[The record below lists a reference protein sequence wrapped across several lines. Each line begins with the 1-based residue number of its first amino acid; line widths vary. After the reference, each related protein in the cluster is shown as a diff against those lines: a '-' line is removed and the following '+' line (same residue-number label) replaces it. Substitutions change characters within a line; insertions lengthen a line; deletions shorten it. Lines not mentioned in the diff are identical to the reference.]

1 MKKKGPLSQELANYE
16 DRIVIDEA
24 KRKMDAM
31 VKDAIDKGVTV
42 DTAFYNPEKQTA
54 INNKALKYNI
64 DPNFIKGKWHSN
76 SDEKYVNVPRTPSL
90 GNLAIMSE
98 EMEHQFN
105 KLNKPTNLMEEI
117 DWRYREED
125 RAKNAALRTSG
136 GLFPQDLKNFEGT
149 RQVYLTELKDEID
162 AAQKKYDQG
171 KKLAELAE
179 QRNPI
184 SNTLLSLFWDSTA
197 DTQNKKAYNFW
208 NDQNTTPYQ
217 YFSNKYPQVR
227 QGPLAVNK
235 ED

>member
-1 MKKKGPLSQELANYE
+1 MKKNGPLSQELANYE

-24 KRKMDAM
+24 KRKMDNM
-31 VKDAIDKGVTV
+31 VNDAINKGVTV
-42 DTAFYNPEKQTA
+42 DTAFYNPEEQTA

-64 DPNFIKGKWHSN
+64 DPNFVKGRWHSR
-76 SDEKYVNVPRTPSL
+76 SDKNYVNVPRTPSL

-98 EMEHQFN
+98 EMEHHFN
-105 KLNKPTNLMEEI
+105 KLNQPTNLMEEI
-117 DWRYREED
+117 DWRYREEN
-125 RAKNAALRTSG
+125 RAKNAALRNAG

-149 RQVYLTELKDEID
+149 RQAYLTDLKDKID
-162 AAQKKYDQG
+162 AAQMAYDQG
-171 KKLAELAE
+171 KKLE

-197 DTQNKKAYNFW
+197 DTQDKKAYNFW
-208 NDQNTTPYQ
+208 KDRNTTPYQ

-235 ED
+235 EG